1 MNFHPEEK
9 LLNIVVKSKTGL
21 ERTEM
26 TYQLIYASD
35 TL

>member
-9 LLNIVVKSKTGL
+9 LLNIVVTSKTDL
-21 ERTEM
+21 ERTGM